1 MATADRLE
9 REAQRRN
16 PWPYIDKAL
25 ADQRDAEPINLQPN
39 QDFRGDTLLDN
50 RDFDVADSK
59 RQLNA
64 AAIRADQ
71 RQVEAAASGLDMY
84 AYYAEQNSYSPGEQF
99 LEKSALISQRESKLR
114 TERDVMDFDFLA
126 QAIEEA
132 RGKGIDVNVEDINNS
147 VDWRKVNL
155 AADKVTRLILDSPDK
170 NKIAIENVYKTLEAE
185 NPLLAS
191 LVPEVATAKLE
202 ELATDPGIVEQGV
215 GWAIQA
221 INEILTPFIV
231 ANENVM
237 QSARAGML
245 QSQEALQ
252 AGNGQL
258 GVMGAF
264 LGGTITRRNDVEEGD
279 LNEDYIQSIRE
290 ATDDEGNPLYSQ
302 TEVDVAVALVQLK
315 ATNPGA
321 SPWEVFVDFANDR
334 DAKEILGSMVS
345 GVGPRAFQHAELLRQ
360 IDSAHLGNTGQMLFG
375 AGVDEAYNAARGSE
389 TRQDLANILGFGA
402 SVALDP
408 TIVGTKIY
416 RGVQGARYMLAHL
429 APVSEG
435 AVGARSLLSRG
446 KGFGPFRLNNKTY
459 RFFDQLARDLN
470 RYEEA
475 LKKADDLPVG
485 DAQTKARVQADALRN
500 RITRQYGQIPD
511 ETITDIFATV
521 PRTADGTITVDN
533 IADYIDEAN
542 AEYLVSYVTLEEE
555 ALRLGYT
562 ANEVPRFVSEVLDL
576 QGIKSFDQMIAGGGQ
591 LKRGDLT
598 PQMTS
603 LGVLR
608 KSVANKIA
616 SEAMPMKKSLGI
628 LQEFV
633 DTTNA
638 GSIAQ
643 SMSDN
648 ATEIG
653 RASQKFKRS
662 QGEGYFD
669 STRRMFSSIAV
680 DNVVDLADPNAAK
693 QVYRYSRA
701 FLPQKMSEVV
711 ANAWR
716 NGDTGSRRL
725 LLSAI
730 VRAAATSRGLTV
742 TKAQADAWMGRVE
755 ELIDMTGKK
764 PNEAYGQRIKASD
777 VPSRK
782 LAQAQ
787 ARGVQSQGVGGL
799 DNARIPGL
807 GGVDPV
813 SPQNFS
819 IVNSLV
825 RDAQRAGISL
835 TDRGG
840 SQAIANAVYQ
850 MRAKEMLD
858 NVPGAQVITR
868 NDGTLAI
875 DFADDATYDAYMAR
889 YYPEIT
895 DNTVVTLYRGLRGEE
910 NPFSTTG
917 ASGQDFV
924 AGYGSYWTFNPA
936 TASVFGVGPSRGGKV
951 ASIDVKFGDLQSI
964 TQGNQRP
971 ILGPLDDVYGHED
984 SIILDH
990 TLVPDGIKDAVKVSE
1005 PLALDGASNVYAPW
1019 LSSISDEVRA
1029 TSSRPLD
1036 AVRPVVDRSPTI
1048 KARSEKQDEL
1058 LDRLGATE
1066 DDIIEGRVS
1075 WEEASRVEEQIL
1087 DEYRGQV
1094 LDDPKLLDEFL
1105 STIGFGGT
1113 PGTIKASDWWLEP
1126 VPGQPMLDG
1135 PSMPGDLGAAA
1146 GSTKRLRADGTIS
1159 RQNLA
1164 DIADAFGDEEAIA
1177 WLYTGYLDNFGDD
1190 SLGIPVTIA
1199 RKKDASGNVIPGW
1212 RGLSEEWYQDF
1223 LIKSGKEYRIA
1234 VPWARGGNR
1243 GRKAAEQE
1251 DLEYQFEVYRDQAI
1265 DDVRSGAYDRE
1276 LDEFILANRETS
1288 RDVRWEPVPAREPVF
1303 NPAIR
1308 EPEPLPF
1315 RTAEEANQDIS
1326 LSADA
1331 RGVESALHLDQ
1342 TSRYVRV
1349 PNLAEMEELRTDMG
1363 PLGRAMYGGHRGLEW
1378 YTNMW
1383 SIGTLFGWRF
1393 SIRNAIEEL
1402 GLWFLTAGSV
1412 SALVKGRLA
1421 DTARR
1426 RQSPD
1431 LYFKEIK
1438 HGRRKGEIK
1447 LVWKQQLGPVNRQIE
1462 RARRGVAA
1470 ASGRPKGETLAGWQ
1484 AEWAEAKGMPG
1495 YFMRNVILPVVA
1507 PRVNVDEMQKALL
1520 QYAQGNTEPWAKL
1533 VLEGLVGYQ
1542 LGGKSLASF
1551 GIMNDDD
1558 LQVLSHFLYSSH
1570 AQGLM
1575 DEVLQGGTFL
1585 NSARNPSIRSYANGL
1600 DGLDELPAG
1609 VLLGTVDEELA
1620 LAALKK
1626 LGDKVGVKVDGFSS
1640 QAVSSRRQIEDW
1652 HHLLRAVAQGDG
1664 AIGDEAIRGLYDIS
1678 YGRTTS
1684 AQVKA
1689 NIAQAIRND
1698 ETGDYVARFS
1708 RLSSQEGIDQFSS
1721 DYFEDVLAMFQRQDG
1736 SINTR
1741 ILDRFFDKE
1750 GNYLGWGRPRPTLDE
1765 GIVYEDRLTA
1775 ADLAAIPPKERPAE
1789 LMLPNRS
1796 EREYIPFAGT
1806 LPGIFDRAYMW
1817 MGRQNGRLS
1826 RGPVFLANMFTLWKA
1841 SRNRREQ
1848 ISRALA
1854 STRGRNYDELTPE
1867 VRDYYNNAAGAIVSK
1882 HVFDDAYELSL
1893 AFMDNP
1899 ANRSNLAWKARN
1911 ISRYYRASEDF
1922 YRRMR
1927 RMAVS
1932 NPEGYAKAALA
1943 YSLVDDTGLVYTD
1956 DYGDKY
1962 FIYPMNGVVQEMT
1975 GLALRKIFRM
1985 DAAPELF
1992 ESKPFTIGGK
2002 LLGLT
2007 PSADTMNLVPPITS
2021 GWGQI
2026 PASLIFSAL
2035 PQFAGARALTLGQ
2048 YNQPTGNILGDL
2060 LNASLPAGAKRISP
2074 VQDPE
2079 LIAGQIGDSTVKAA
2093 QTMAGWG
2100 LFDEIT
2106 IRDGNTVTKVPL
2118 SEATPAQVNASEEM
2132 RAADVFGTGIFF
2144 DKMFSSFFLP
2154 AFPQIFGNN
2163 VSEFA
2168 RGMNTDSMTDAYYDY
2183 QDLLVYDDE
2192 FVELLEDAIGK
2203 EIYDPYNYAKTE
2215 WWMLKVNRIID
2226 GDEVADGGSF
2236 LPYTVGSYE
2245 DAPDANAQRANIRA
2259 TAETLDWFHSDEGY
2273 ERYPGDLQGAALFLA
2288 PREGEWDANGHYVLK
2303 NLLGV
2308 KVRKDDDDKLREIM
2322 DVEVVAQVG
2331 RVKFRYDEQ
2340 RRALDPYDPN
2350 YAAQL
2355 REINASEAQERKEI
2369 KDDFPR
2375 SRFATF
2381 EIDRGT
2387 AIEAAEDMRRLI
2399 AWERENAPE
2408 GKIAGTDVGWFA
2420 AALIIY
2426 DEAELQLAQ
2435 YPRQTNRDRA
2445 MRNRITAERD
2455 AEYRSLME
2463 INDKVKNFIESV
2475 VIPMGE

>member
-50 RDFDVADSK
+50 RDLDVADSK

-71 RQVEAAASGLDMY
+71 KQVEAAASGLDMY
-84 AYYAEQNSYSPGEQF
+84 AYYAEQNSYSPGEHF

-114 TERDVMDFDFLA
+114 TARDVMDFDFLA
-126 QAIEEA
+126 QAIEDA
-132 RGKGIDVNVEDINNS
+132 RSKGIDVNVEDINNS

-155 AADKVTRLILDSPDK
+155 AADKVTRLILDDPDK
-170 NKIAIENVYKTLEAE
+170 NKIAIENVYKTLEAD

-191 LVPEVATAKLE
+191 IVPEVATAKLE

-221 INEILTPFIV
+221 IDTILTPFIV
-231 ANENVM
+231 LNENVM
-237 QSARAGML
+237 QSARAGLL
-245 QSQEALQ
+245 QSQEAAQ
-252 AGNGQL
+252 GGNGQL
-258 GVMGAF
+258 GITGAF
-264 LGGTITRRNDVEEGD
+264 LGGAITRRSDVEEGD

-302 TEVDVAVALVQLK
+302 TEVDVAVALVKLK

-459 RFFDQLARDLN
+459 RFFDQLAKDLN

-475 LKKADDLPVG
+475 LKKADDLPAG
-485 DAQTKARVQADALRN
+485 AAQTEARVQADALRN

-521 PRTADGTITVDN
+521 PRSADGTITVDN

-562 ANEVPRFVSEVLDL
+562 ANEVPRFVAEVLDL
-576 QGIKSFDQMIAGGGQ
+576 QGIKSFDQMISGGGQ

-662 QGEGYFD
+662 QGEGFFD

-730 VRAAATSRGLTV
+730 VRSAATSRGLTV

-764 PNEAYGQRIKASD
+764 PNEAYGQKIKASE

-799 DNARIPGL
+799 DDTRLPGVGSQSLEASIAEPAWADGPILFHGTSQRFANDEVVDVLELDQSRNIVGPGL
-807 GGVDPV
+807 
-813 SPQNFS
+813 
-819 IVNSLV
+819 
-825 RDAQRAGISL
+825 
-835 TDRGG
+835 
-840 SQAIANAVYQ
+840 Y
-850 MRAKEMLD
+850 
-858 NVPGAQVITR
+858 
-868 NDGTLAI
+868 
-875 DFADDATYDAYMAR
+875 
-889 YYPEIT
+889 
-895 DNTVVTLYRGLRGEE
+895 
-910 NPFSTTG
+910 STTG
-917 ASGQDFV
+917 YRTASTGYTRKGSGEDPVTYSVQWIGPTPPRVLDAEEVAPDFV
-924 AGYGSYWTFNPA
+924 RSFFNNTLRDSDSYLGGNLYDDARIFEVLDDPSSTTLDIIRAARSSLARDVEEPLIRYEVDEYLKDFNLVLQESGFDVLRH
-936 TASVFGVGPSRGGKV
+936 TGGKIRSD
-951 ASIDVKFGDLQSI
+951 AIEEHDVFVWLGTDNLRV
-964 TQGNQRP
+964 TQV
-971 ILGPLDDVYGHED
+971 DDAAAQG
-984 SIILDH
+984 L
-990 TLVPDGIKDAVKVSE
+990 
-1005 PLALDGASNVYAPW
+1005 
-1019 LSSISDEVRA
+1019 
-1029 TSSRPLD
+1029 SRPLD
-1036 AVRPVVDRSPTI
+1036 AVRPVVDRSPSI
-1048 KARSEKQDEL
+1048 KSRSEKQDEL

-1087 DEYRGQV
+1087 DEYRAQV

-1135 PSMPGDLGAAA
+1135 PRMPGDLGAAA

-1159 RQNLA
+1159 RQNLS
-1164 DIADAFGDEEAIA
+1164 DIIDAYGEEHAMS
-1177 WLYTGYLDNFGDD
+1177 WLYTGYIDNYLEDNLNIPIAPSRLRDKFGRD
-1190 SLGIPVTIA
+1190 
-1199 RKKDASGNVIPGW
+1199 IPGW
-1212 RGLSEEWYQDF
+1212 RGLSEEWYASLLTQT
-1223 LIKSGKEYRIA
+1223 GKEYRIA
-1234 VPWARGGNR
+1234 VPWARGGNK
-1243 GRKAAEQE
+1243 GRRAAEQE

-1265 DDVRSGAYDRE
+1265 EDVRSSAYDRE
-1276 LDEFILANRETS
+1276 LDEFILANREIR

-1315 RTAEEANQDIS
+1315 RTAKEAEQEIS

-1363 PLGRAMYGGHRGLEW
+1363 PLGKAMYGGHRGLEW

-1551 GIMNDDD
+1551 GIMGDDD

-1640 QAVSSRRQIEDW
+1640 QAVASRRQIEDW

-1698 ETGDYVARFS
+1698 ETGDYMARFS
-1708 RLSSQEGIDQFSS
+1708 RLSTQEGIDQFSS

-1750 GNYLGWGRPRPTLDE
+1750 GNYLGWGRPRPTLDD

-1775 ADLAAIPPKERPAE
+1775 ADLAAVPPKERPAA

-1806 LPGIFDRAYMW
+1806 LPGFVDKAYMW

-1932 NPEGYAKAALA
+1932 NPEAYAKAAIA

-1962 FIYPMNGVVQEMT
+1962 FIYPMNGVAQEIT

-2007 PSADTMNLVPPITS
+2007 PSADTMNLVPPLTS

-2026 PASLIFSAL
+2026 PTTLTFSVV

-2048 YNQPTGNILGDL
+2048 YNQPTGNLLGDF
-2060 LNASLPAGAKRISP
+2060 LNAFLPAGAKRISP

-2079 LIAGQIGDSTVKAA
+2079 LIAGQIGDSTVKAV
-2093 QTMAGWG
+2093 QTMTGWG

-2106 IRDGNTVTKVPL
+2106 IRDGDTVTKVPL
-2118 SEATPAQVNASEEM
+2118 SEATDAQIAASEEM

-2192 FVELLEDAIGK
+2192 FVALLEDAIGK

-2273 ERYPGDLQGAALFLA
+2273 ERYPQDLQGAALFLA

-2308 KVRKDDDDKLREIM
+2308 RVRKDDDDKLREIM
-2322 DVEVVAQVG
+2322 DVEVVAKVG

-2350 YAAQL
+2350 YAEEL
-2355 REINASEAQERKEI
+2355 RRINAAEKQERKDI
-2369 KDDFPR
+2369 KAEFPR

-2387 AIEAAEDMRRLI
+2387 ALEAAEDMRRLI
-2399 AWERENAPE
+2399 AWERENSPD
-2408 GKIAGTDVGWFA
+2408 GKLGGTDVGWFA
-2420 AALIIY
+2420 TALRIY
-2426 DEAELQLAQ
+2426 DKAELQLAQ
-2435 YPRQTNRDRA
+2435 YPRETNRDRA
-2445 MRNRITAERD
+2445 ERNRITAERD